1 MEKKLER
8 LLANLSPEM
17 KQGDY
22 VFCTSKE
29 LPANINLM
37 DIRCF
42 FKEKEGYSMVIQKEI
57 AEEHNLDFDLIT
69 SWIELGV
76 YSSLSA
82 IGLTARVAN
91 ALTEEGI
98 SCNCIA
104 AYHHDHLFIDKESAP
119 CALDILQRL
128 SKQN

>member
-22 VFCTSKE
+22 VFCTTQK
-29 LPANINLM
+29 LPTNLNLM

-42 FKEKEGYSMVIQKEI
+42 FKEDEGYSMVIQKEI
-57 AEEHNLDFDLIT
+57 ADSNNLDYHLIT

-82 IGLTARVAN
+82 IGLTARVAS

-104 AYHHDHLFIDKESAP
+104 AFHHDHLFIDKESAP
-119 CALDILQRL
+119 RALGILQRL

>member
-1 MEKKLER
+1 MNKKLEK

-17 KQGDY
+17 KQGDF

-42 FKEKEGYSMVIQKEI
+42 FTEEEGYSMVIQKEI
-57 AEEHNLDFDLIT
+57 ADSNSLDYEIVN

-104 AYHHDHLFIDKESAP
+104 AFHHDHLFIDNESAP
-119 CALDILQRL
+119 RALDILKRL